1 MNRNRESYPGTL
13 SVLGFAVGCA
23 LAGFMLRLLL
33 VPAGLVGRTAN
44 LMMFEGDFWWY
55 IVRAFL
61 FALFAG
67 IAGAIIAAVHN
78 EFLKRS

>member
-1 MNRNRESYPGTL
+1 MNRNRELYPGTL

>member
-1 MNRNRESYPGTL
+1 
-13 SVLGFAVGCA
+13 
-23 LAGFMLRLLL
+23 MLRLLL